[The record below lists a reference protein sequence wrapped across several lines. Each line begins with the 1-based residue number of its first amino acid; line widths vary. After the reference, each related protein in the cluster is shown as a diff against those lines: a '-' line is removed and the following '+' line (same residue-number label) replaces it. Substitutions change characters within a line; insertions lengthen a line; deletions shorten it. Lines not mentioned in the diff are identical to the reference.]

1 MKIKK
6 GIFYIL
12 LFVTIAESIV
22 LFYPLLKKNPEKIA
36 IKKDT
41 ITFLIP
47 DKSLQKTILS
57 KKDTVFLTPDKKTES
72 FAQKKDTITF
82 LTPDKKIK
90 KTPLK
95 KIIKKDINIADAV
108 LFEKVFGIG
117 QVLSKRI
124 VKYRKILQGFSMK
137 SQVYEVYGLDSL
149 VVQKLFEKFEIKK
162 LPKIKKININ
172 KATFKEI
179 LRHPYLDYE
188 MTKKIFQYK
197 NKHSIFKSLKKLK
210 EILEI
215 SDEKYQKILLYLK
228 I

>member
-57 KKDTVFLTPDKKTES
+57 KKDTVFLTPDKK
-72 FAQKKDTITF
+72 
-82 LTPDKKIK
+82 IK

-108 LFEKVFGIG
+108 LFEKLGIKKF
-117 QVLSKRI
+117 LSKRI
-124 VKYRKILQGFSMK
+124 VKYRKMLQGFSMK